1 MTTSSLNPFLGL
13 NKANK
18 LIKQVIG
25 IPVIQGR
32 LLDDLQIIS
41 RMLDYICT
49 YQVCLEKSYAESPF
63 INKEFDAIELFEE
76 NGDSINDLF

>member
-1 MTTSSLNPFLGL
+1 MASSLNPFLGL

-32 LLDDLQIIS
+32 LLDDLRIIS
-41 RMLDYICT
+41 RMLDFICT
-49 YQVCLEKSYAESPF
+49 YQLCFEKPYAESPC
-63 INKEFDAIELFEE
+63 INKDVEPIELFEE